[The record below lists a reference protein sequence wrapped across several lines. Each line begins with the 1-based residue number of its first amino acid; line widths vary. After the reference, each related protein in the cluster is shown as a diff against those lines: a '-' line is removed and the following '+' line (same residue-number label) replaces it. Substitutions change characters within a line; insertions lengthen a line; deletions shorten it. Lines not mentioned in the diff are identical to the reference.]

1 MPEWLPPSL
10 MTSSADALAGRK
22 ERRFVYFVHCACFVG
37 RVCFWQENDVMEAL
51 ESPIK
56 GLSEKDIAFA
66 RESAP
71 SSGRQKKTLTLQI
84 NGIAVPTG
92 SYLSKVVQA
101 SLELM
106 AQGHPVAVLPLDHE
120 IGTQEAADLLKVS
133 RPYLVKLLD
142 SKSIPSRKVGVQR
155 RVKMEDVLAYKA
167 REKAARMKVLEEL
180 AAEDQRLHLGE

>member
-1 MPEWLPPSL
+1 
-10 MTSSADALAGRK
+10 
-22 ERRFVYFVHCACFVG
+22 
-37 RVCFWQENDVMEAL
+37 MEAL

-56 GLSEKDIAFA
+56 GLSQKDIAFA
-66 RESAP
+66 RESATP
-71 SSGRQKKTLTLQI
+71 SGRQKKALALQI

-106 AQGHPVAVLPLDHE
+106 AQGHPVAVLPFDHE

-142 SKSIPSRKVGVQR
+142 SKAIPSRKVGVQR

-167 REKAARMKVLEEL
+167 KERAARTKVLEEL
-180 AAEDQRLHLGE
+180 AAEGQRLNLGE